1 MLCGTLIALL
11 FSLLVDGMVVDSTR
25 SALSSLYGAVLILGL
40 LNIYIN
46 FELFGLTL
54 ILLYSSVFLVLYL
67 LSYYLSGPTSN
78 KKSAR
83 KLMLLCAATSTLL
96 LEGVSNYNQINNLTL
111 SLSAPTV
118 QTSTYKFISIIHV
131 LVMKLYLVES
141 LVLNLFLVIGLIA
154 FLVAIPQGVARQKTK
169 VASVLKPKRIIRRSP
184 NFKKFI

>member
-1 MLCGTLIALL
+1 
-11 FSLLVDGMVVDSTR
+11 
-25 SALSSLYGAVLILGL
+25 
-40 LNIYIN
+40 
-46 FELFGLTL
+46 
-54 ILLYSSVFLVLYL
+54 
-67 LSYYLSGPTSN
+67 
-78 KKSAR
+78 
-83 KLMLLCAATSTLL
+83 MLLCAATSTLL